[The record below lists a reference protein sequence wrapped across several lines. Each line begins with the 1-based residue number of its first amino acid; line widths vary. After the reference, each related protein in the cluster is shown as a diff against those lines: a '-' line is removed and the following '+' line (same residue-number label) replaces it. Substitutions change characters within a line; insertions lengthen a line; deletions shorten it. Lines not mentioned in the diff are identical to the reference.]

1 MSFNILILDN
11 VHPFAEDVF
20 EQRGIEVTR
29 NHELNGEELYEEIKG
44 YDGIVVRSSTTVDER
59 LLDAA
64 EDLKVVGRA
73 GVGVDNIDIPAA
85 TARGVLVMNTP
96 DGNTVSTAEHTCGL
110 MLALARNIPQ
120 SVEKVKGGGW
130 NRKEYTGSEVHGK
143 TLGIIGLGKV
153 GSEVARRMQEFGMAV
168 KAYDPYASKKQAD
181 HLDVELLE
189 LDELLGEVD
198 VLTVH
203 TPLTEQTKDL
213 ISLENADKF
222 RKGMFLIN
230 CARGGIYKEEDLADL
245 IDEGYVAG
253 IALDVYS
260 EEPPTGELVEEL
272 QHPNIICTPH
282 LGASTEEAQEKVAR
296 QVAQQMA
303 DALEK
308 KNFKGSLN
316 SKSISLITNQQVQ
329 PYLQLAEKLGSAA
342 IQLAPENV
350 HSFSF
355 EYSGSCAQYADVLT
369 DSILTGLLGH
379 HISEAV
385 NLINARHFAEERGL
399 QIKEIKSDQGK
410 TYNDLITIRFDAEG
424 PYQQIAASVF
434 GEQDYR
440 IVEIDGFG
448 IEVLLEGDIVM
459 YKNVDKPGMLAGV
472 SSTMAEKNINI
483 GSLSLGRVAENDH
496 AITAVSVD
504 QKISD
509 VDLQSIREV
518 EGVEALRSVS
528 L

>member
-1 MSFNILILDN
+1 
-11 VHPFAEDVF
+11 
-20 EQRGIEVTR
+20 
-29 NHELNGEELYEEIKG
+29 
-44 YDGIVVRSSTTVDER
+44 
-59 LLDAA
+59 
-64 EDLKVVGRA
+64 
-73 GVGVDNIDIPAA
+73 
-85 TARGVLVMNTP
+85 
-96 DGNTVSTAEHTCGL
+96 
-110 MLALARNIPQ
+110 
-120 SVEKVKGGGW
+120 
-130 NRKEYTGSEVHGK
+130 
-143 TLGIIGLGKV
+143 
-153 GSEVARRMQEFGMAV
+153 
-168 KAYDPYASKKQAD
+168 
-181 HLDVELLE
+181 
-189 LDELLGEVD
+189 
-198 VLTVH
+198 
-203 TPLTEQTKDL
+203 
-213 ISLENADKF
+213 
-222 RKGMFLIN
+222 
-230 CARGGIYKEEDLADL
+230 
-245 IDEGYVAG
+245 
-253 IALDVYS
+253 
-260 EEPPTGELVEEL
+260 
-272 QHPNIICTPH
+272 
-282 LGASTEEAQEKVAR
+282 
-296 QVAQQMA
+296 
-303 DALEK
+303 
-308 KNFKGSLN
+308 
-316 SKSISLITNQQVQ
+316 
-329 PYLQLAEKLGSAA
+329 

-410 TYNDLITIRFDAEG
+410 TYNDLMTIRFDAEG

-483 GSLSLGRVAENDH
+483 GSLSLGSVAENDH

-528 L
+528 LYIRKFYKKIRWRILSIWALGLRILRKPYPLMSDC